1 MLSLFIPFMILAIL
15 VPRTI
20 PGGEDWSVLLAAMVG
35 VVFGIVVSEPLTQF
49 LRSYGN
55 LPSFRRYDSGDES

>member
-1 MLSLFIPFMILAIL
+1 MVLAIW

-20 PGGEDWSVLLAAMVG
+20 PGGEDWSVMLAAMVG
-35 VVFGIVVSEPLTQF
+35 VVFGSVISEPLTHF

-55 LPSFRRYDSGDES
+55 LPSARKEQLECRRIET